1 MRTERIEMVVTVKA
15 YPSISKKYGETVC
28 VAGVRTDLSVP
39 EWVRLFPVAFRD
51 MHFADRFKK
60 YQRLTLDV
68 TDASDPRPESVK
80 PILDSIVPGDVI
92 KPRAKW
98 RDRSAIIEPLMLDSM
113 CQLRELQRVDGRSLG
128 VFRPAEVLDFAW
140 EQVANDW
147 DDHQQAI
154 ADQPS
159 LFLPDKTSLE
169 KIPYRFR
176 YHYRCADPSCGG
188 HKQTIIDWEL
198 AESYRSWRTEYAN
211 EQMLLEKIRER
222 WLHTMCGPEKDT
234 AFIVRNQY
242 RNHDGF
248 LVLGVFW
255 PPRR

>member
-1 MRTERIEMVVTVKA
+1 
-15 YPSISKKYGETVC
+15 
-28 VAGVRTDLSVP
+28 
-39 EWVRLFPVAFRD
+39 
-51 MHFADRFKK
+51 
-60 YQRLTLDV
+60 
-68 TDASDPRPESVK
+68 
-80 PILDSIVPGDVI
+80 
-92 KPRAKW
+92 
-98 RDRSAIIEPLMLDSM
+98 M

-128 VFRPAEVLDFAW
+128 IFRPAEVLDFTW
-140 EQVANDW
+140 QQVANDW

-159 LFLPDKTSLE
+159 LFLPGKTSLE

-176 YHYRCADPSCGG
+176 YHYRCADPSCGS

-234 AFIVRNQY
+234 AFIVGNQY
-242 RNHDGF
+242 RNHDGL

-255 PPRR
+255 PPRG